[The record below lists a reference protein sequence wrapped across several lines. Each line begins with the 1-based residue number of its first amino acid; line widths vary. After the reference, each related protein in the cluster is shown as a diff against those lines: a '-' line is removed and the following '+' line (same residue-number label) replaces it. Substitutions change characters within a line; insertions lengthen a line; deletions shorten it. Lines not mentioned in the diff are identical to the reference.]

1 MYQQCTPALDAI
13 EQFRHQI
20 DTRSRCPDT
29 ASVWA
34 STPERQ
40 AFCPGGAFEADV
52 ITAKAAVSDAEAL
65 FAEAVG
71 AKQAVFV
78 TCGASISITRPA

>member
-1 MYQQCTPALDAI
+1 
-13 EQFRHQI
+13 
-20 DTRSRCPDT
+20 
-29 ASVWA
+29 
-34 STPERQ
+34 
-40 AFCPGGAFEADV
+40 V

-78 TCGASISITRPA
+78 TCGPSISVHTATMELSVDVSALGIRRRYRRSTS